1 MTDKRGQDM
10 AHRPPYMAADDV
22 TDRFLNYRE
31 LLFSVV
37 YNMLGTVTDTEDVL
51 QEVWLAWA
59 ARHRDPR
66 TAPIENARAY
76 LVRAAANQAVA
87 RRVQLSCRKET
98 YIGPWLPEPLVTEE
112 DNAAASVERKE
123 SLSTAVLIM
132 LESLSPLERA
142 VFVLHD
148 VFGFEHSEIA
158 EMLDRS
164 TAAVRQLASRAR
176 RGLHARHTRHRAEPH
191 VHARVTER
199 FVEAMMG
206 GDLDSLF
213 EVLAPDVALWTDS
226 GGVGPAM
233 NLRPVQGRDAVA
245 AAFVAIAA
253 DRPPGDLDIRYR
265 WVAGD
270 PCALVFSGDTPLGV
284 VVFDLSPDGDQIRG
298 IYSTTNPEKMSG
310 IR

>member
-1 MTDKRGQDM
+1 M
-10 AHRPPYMAADDV
+10 AHRPPHLADDDV
-22 TDRFLNYRE
+22 TDRFLSYRE

-51 QEVWLAWA
+51 QELWLAWS
-59 ARHRDPR
+59 ARHRNPH

-76 LVRAAANQAVA
+76 LVRAAANQALA
-87 RRVQLSCRKET
+87 RCVELSRRKET
-98 YIGPWLPEPLVTEE
+98 YVGPWLPEPLVTAE
-112 DNAAASVERKE
+112 DDAADSVERKE

-132 LESLSPLERA
+132 LERLSSLERA

-176 RGLHARHTRHRAEPH
+176 RGLHARRARHRAEPH

-199 FVEAMMG
+199 FVEAVLG
-206 GDLDSLF
+206 GDLDSLL

-226 GGVGPAM
+226 GGLGPAM

-245 AAFVAIAA
+245 AVFVAIAA
-253 DRPPGDLDIRYR
+253 DRSRGDMDIRYR

-270 PCALVFSGDTPLGV
+270 PCAVVFSGDTPLGV
-284 VVFDLSPDGDQIRG
+284 VVLDLSPDGDLISG